1 MCLAADCGR
10 LSAHPMARPAQS
22 STIEPAALLGFRRY
36 IQLRLLLRTSFDSQ
50 SASKIDPVDLMHVT
64 CCGYQQFPLCEYQQL
79 PLPGSVLPTT
89 SRKSVAYQMPY

>member
-36 IQLRLLLRTSFDSQ
+36 IQLQLGALNKLRLAK
-50 SASKIDPVDLMHVT
+50 ASKSPVERMHVT
-64 CCGYQQFPLCEYQQL
+64 PCEYQQVPLCEYQQL